1 MASNSARRLR
11 NADIQ
16 IDPSVKPG
24 WENGA
29 SRTLMPGDTVYC
41 TEGKAEVVRVLG
53 RTGDGSRLLELRL
66 LEKTAP
72 PFFAAASNVLVRP
85 AASAED
91 VRRRAGGRRKSSSGG

>member
-11 NADIQ
+11 NADLQ

-24 WENGA
+24 WESGA
-29 SRTLMPGDTVYC
+29 SRTPRPGEIVYC
-41 TEGKAEVVRVLG
+41 TEGEAEVVRVLG

-66 LEKTAP
+66 LERTAP

-85 AASAED
+85 ATAEGAAS
-91 VRRRAGGRRKSSSGG
+91 RRGGRRKSSDR

>member
-11 NADIQ
+11 NADLQ

-24 WENGA
+24 WVSGA
-29 SRTLMPGDTVYC
+29 ARVPQPGETVHC
-41 TEGKAEVVRVLG
+41 TEGEAEVVRVLG

-72 PFFAAASNVLVRP
+72 PFYAAASNVLVRP
-85 AASAED
+85 AAED
-91 VRRRAGGRRKSSSGG
+91 EAPRGGGRRKSSDR